1 MLAHLMKAIAQLGD
15 PALRRVLLVGTMGSL
30 VLFAALSAGLWS
42 LVLQFDFTELWG
54 VGWLI
59 EWMGD
64 WFDWVAGFLL
74 GGVLLTVT
82 LLLFPGVATIIFGI
96 FLEDVVAAVEA
107 RHYPNLPEPRP
118 QPLAEVMWITV
129 KFALIVVAVN
139 ILALPL
145 YAILFFLPPLN
156 LVVFYLINGSLVGRE
171 YYELVAL
178 RRLDPTATEAM
189 RRRNRGRLLVAGIVL
204 TFLLTV
210 PVVNF
215 LVPILGAAFMVH
227 VVQKMLGGREITV

>member
-1 MLAHLMKAIAQLGD
+1 
-15 PALRRVLLVGTMGSL
+15 
-30 VLFAALSAGLWS
+30 
-42 LVLQFDFTELWG
+42 
-54 VGWLI
+54 
-59 EWMGD
+59 
-64 WFDWVAGFLL
+64 
-74 GGVLLTVT
+74 
-82 LLLFPGVATIIFGI
+82 
-96 FLEDVVAAVEA
+96 
-107 RHYPNLPEPRP
+107 
-118 QPLAEVMWITV
+118 MWITI

-156 LVVFYLINGSLVGRE
+156 ILAFYLINGSLVGRE

-178 RRLDPTATEAM
+178 RRRDPTATEAM

>member
-1 MLAHLMKAIAQLGD
+1 MLAHLMKAVAQLGD
-15 PALRRVLLVGTMGSL
+15 PALRRVLLIGTFGSL
-30 VLFAALSAGLWS
+30 VLFAGLAAGLWS
-42 LVLQFDFTELWG
+42 LVLQFDLSQVWG

-64 WFDWVAGFLL
+64 WFDWVAGFLM

-82 LLLFPGVATIIFGI
+82 LLLFPGVATIIFGL

-107 RHYPNLPEPRP
+107 RHYPNLAEPRP
-118 QPLAEVMWITV
+118 QPLAEILWITV
-129 KFALIVVAVN
+129 KFALIVVAINV
-139 ILALPL
+139 LALPL

-156 LVVFYLINGSLVGRE
+156 LVVFYLINGALVGRE

-189 RRRNRGRLLVAGIVL
+189 RRRNRGRLLVAGIIL